1 MTIDEVIFCSKRKKP
16 LGEPPRRRGVRFVFP
31 KLFKAKEASV
41 SHANWLNNRQKILQ
55 KQANARN
62 KSDSIKRSGLF
73 LVLR

>member
-1 MTIDEVIFCSKRKKP
+1 MTIDEVIYWSKRKKP

-55 KQANARN
+55 KQTNART
-62 KSDSIKRSGLF
+62 KAIQLSEVDYF
-73 LVLR
+73 

>member
-55 KQANARN
+55 KQANART
-62 KSDSIKRSGLF
+62 KAIQLSEVDYF
-73 LVLR
+73 

>member
-55 KQANARN
+55 KQKTNART
-62 KSDSIKRSGLF
+62 KAIQLSEVDYF
-73 LVLR
+73 

>member
-1 MTIDEVIFCSKRKKP
+1 MTIDEVIYWSKRKKP